1 MFRDI
6 FSSQRKKEI
15 PNPSHLQFGK
25 VGKIDAHHLST
36 NISSFLDTSQLHYI
50 LVRNVASTPAIIFP
64 FENHHPRLFSPPPQT
79 IIFPTAPAFLQHT
92 TLILIVKNLLLLKM
106 HEELKVWSVIIEVI
120 QKHENKNL
128 VASSWFALSFL
139 LRWYETDV
147 CLFGLKLLF
156 LSPSSSAMFFGY
168 G

>member
-6 FSSQRKKEI
+6 FSERKKKEI

-25 VGKIDAHHLST
+25 LGKIDAHHLST

-79 IIFPTAPAFLQHT
+79 IIFPTAPAFPQQT
-92 TLILIVKNLLLLKM
+92 TLILIVKNLLLSKM

-139 LRWYETDV
+139 VRWYETDV
-147 CLFGLKLLF
+147 CLFGLTLLF